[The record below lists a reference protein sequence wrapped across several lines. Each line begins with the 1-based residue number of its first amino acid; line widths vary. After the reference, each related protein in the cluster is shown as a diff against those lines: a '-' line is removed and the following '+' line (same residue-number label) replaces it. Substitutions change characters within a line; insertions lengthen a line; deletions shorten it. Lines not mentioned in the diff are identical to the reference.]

1 MKIVWDGDISWH
13 PAGFDFGSLLY
24 LINFQDFSYGV
35 SALDLI
41 LLLDN
46 FLSYYPNFYQAIKL

>member
-1 MKIVWDGDISWH
+1 MKVVRVGDISWH

-24 LINFQDFSYGV
+24 LINFQDLSYGV

-41 LLLDN
+41 LLPDN
-46 FLSYYPNFYQAIKL
+46 FLSYYPNFYQAMKL